1 MTSHFSI
8 YGRSFLVGICLFS
21 NLLSQYNG
29 DDIIR
34 KGVDAFYNYNYNISN
49 DILDKAIYQFP
60 EHPSVHLV
68 WVASQWRYDESRL
81 SIETIYDNFE
91 NNLSKAERSY
101 DSLMV
106 ENPNDM
112 NYQLYYGSSLGL
124 KARIYLGQKKWLS
137 TLYSAYSGFRVIQ
150 NVHLSDSSIIDSYLP
165 IGIVEYYTGMGNIF
179 VRTAAEVLGITP
191 SKKEGLKK
199 MEKVANEG
207 QWAWMEAMSVLS
219 YIYQFFDIDQ
229 IKGLR
234 YSKIIAE
241 KYPNNFDFQ
250 IHFTESLLQ
259 NNQLEKALYRLE
271 SHNDNLQFLTKNY
284 QKRYRSYVD
293 YLWAHYFYL
302 SGQNGMSLNYAENS
316 IKNYSAELDVWL
328 ANAYLLKGKLLDI
341 SNKRYEAKLAYRKCL
356 FTNNQTQ
363 ANNLAKL
370 YLEQP
375 FKK

>member
-1 MTSHFSI
+1 M
-8 YGRSFLVGICLFS
+8 
-21 NLLSQYNG
+21 
-29 DDIIR
+29 
-34 KGVDAFYNYNYNISN
+34 
-49 DILDKAIYQFP
+49 
-60 EHPSVHLV
+60 
-68 WVASQWRYDESRL
+68 
-81 SIETIYDNFE
+81 
-91 NNLSKAERSY
+91 
-101 DSLMV
+101 
-106 ENPNDM
+106 
-112 NYQLYYGSSLGL
+112 
-124 KARIYLGQKKWLS
+124 
-137 TLYSAYSGFRVIQ
+137 
-150 NVHLSDSSIIDSYLP
+150 
-165 IGIVEYYTGMGNIF
+165 EYYTGMGNIF

-259 NNQLEKALYRLE
+259 NNQLEKARYRLE

-302 SGQNGMSLNYAENS
+302 SGKNGMSLNYVENS
-316 IKNYSAELDVWL
+316 IKIIQQN
-328 ANAYLLKGKLLDI
+328 
-341 SNKRYEAKLAYRKCL
+341 
-356 FTNNQTQ
+356 
-363 ANNLAKL
+363 
-370 YLEQP
+370 
-375 FKK
+375 

>member
-1 MTSHFSI
+1 MKESKLHI
-8 YGRSFLVGICLFS
+8 LAKSFP
-21 NLLSQYNG
+21 NEP
-29 DDIIR
+29 
-34 KGVDAFYNYNYNISN
+34 GV
-49 DILDKAIYQFP
+49 
-60 EHPSVHLV
+60 
-68 WVASQWRYDESRL
+68 
-81 SIETIYDNFE
+81 
-91 NNLSKAERSY
+91 
-101 DSLMV
+101 
-106 ENPNDM
+106 
-112 NYQLYYGSSLGL
+112 
-124 KARIYLGQKKWLS
+124 
-137 TLYSAYSGFRVIQ
+137 
-150 NVHLSDSSIIDSYLP
+150 
-165 IGIVEYYTGMGNIF
+165 
-179 VRTAAEVLGITP
+179 
-191 SKKEGLKK
+191 
-199 MEKVANEG
+199 
-207 QWAWMEAMSVLS
+207 
-219 YIYQFFDIDQ
+219 YQFFDIDQ

-259 NNQLEKALYRLE
+259 NNQLEKARYRLE

-302 SGQNGMSLNYAENS
+302 SGQNGMSLNYVENS

-356 FTNNQTQ
+356 STNNQTQ

>member
-1 MTSHFSI
+1 
-8 YGRSFLVGICLFS
+8 
-21 NLLSQYNG
+21 
-29 DDIIR
+29 
-34 KGVDAFYNYNYNISN
+34 
-49 DILDKAIYQFP
+49 
-60 EHPSVHLV
+60 
-68 WVASQWRYDESRL
+68 
-81 SIETIYDNFE
+81 
-91 NNLSKAERSY
+91 
-101 DSLMV
+101 
-106 ENPNDM
+106 
-112 NYQLYYGSSLGL
+112 
-124 KARIYLGQKKWLS
+124 
-137 TLYSAYSGFRVIQ
+137 
-150 NVHLSDSSIIDSYLP
+150 LSDSSIIDSYLP

-207 QWAWMEAMSVLS
+207 EWAWMEAMSVLS

-259 NNQLEKALYRLE
+259 NNQLEKARYRLE

-302 SGQNGMSLNYAENS
+302 SGQNGMSMNYVENS

-356 FTNNQTQ
+356 STNNQTQ